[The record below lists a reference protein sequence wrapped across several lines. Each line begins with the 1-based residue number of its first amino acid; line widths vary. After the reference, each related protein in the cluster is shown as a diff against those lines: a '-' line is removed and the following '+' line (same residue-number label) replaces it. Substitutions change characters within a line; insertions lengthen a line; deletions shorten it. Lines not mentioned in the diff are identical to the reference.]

1 MSKIKKGTAT
11 RRATNSPVLLAL
23 GDSIVWGQGLL
34 KETKFC
40 YTVADKLR
48 TQTPA
53 LGALAVLNRAHSGAT
68 VLAGSGP
75 DDPITEPEYCS
86 PVDASTGKESAT
98 GEIPRSKPTILEQ
111 AAFFDGDIDAVRYI
125 VLDGGINDVGIFNI
139 VNPFYTKKDLEQS
152 VAQHCFR
159 EMTFLLKYIANK
171 FTNRDCKIRVI
182 GYFPILSD
190 ESSRAGVAELHLALG
205 IPPLPPV
212 LWPNSPIEL
221 AMDFW
226 QKSDAALA
234 KSVDEA
240 NDRRIV
246 FVQSGFSEKNALFAG
261 DTTFLREP
269 VFACDHPEYPV
280 EDKVYEAR
288 KKVCNRYPQDPQNCA
303 LCPIASLGHPIEE
316 GAQKY
321 SEAILATL

>member
-1 MSKIKKGTAT
+1 MPNAKRGTS
-11 RRATNSPVLLAL
+11 RRLAIDPPLLLAV

-34 KETKFC
+34 KENKFC
-40 YTVADKLR
+40 YTVADELR
-48 TQTPA
+48 SQLRAPKTLTVQ
-53 LGALAVLNRAHSGAT
+53 NRAHSGAT
-68 VLAGSGP
+68 VLAGNGP
-75 DDPITEPEYCS
+75 DDQITGPGYCS
-86 PVDASTGKESAT
+86 PVDASSGKESAT

-111 AAFFDGDIDAVRYI
+111 AVFFDGDTEAVRYI
-125 VLDGGINDVGIFNI
+125 IVDGGINDVGIFNI
-139 VNPFYTKKDLEQS
+139 VSPFSTKKDLEQS

-159 EMTFLLKYIANK
+159 EMTFLLKYIASK
-171 FTNRDCKIRVI
+171 FANRDCKIRVI
-182 GYFPILSD
+182 GYFPILS
-190 ESSRAGVAELHLALG
+190 EASSRIGIAELHLALG
-205 IPPLPPV
+205 IPPIPPV

-226 QKSDAALA
+226 HKSDAALA
-234 KSVDEA
+234 MSVDEA
-240 NDRRIV
+240 DDRRIV

-269 VFACDHPEYPV
+269 VFASDHPEYPV

-288 KKVCNRYPQDPQNCA
+288 KKVCDRYPQDPQNCA
-303 LCPIASLGHPIEE
+303 LCPIASLGHPIEG